1 MSERK
6 LTTEEVAKCVDK
18 LARRRGF
25 PDNHDKACE
34 DFVREIKRTSC
45 CDKQLAAEV
54 RDVVREVLCQK
65 KL

>member
-6 LTTEEVAKCVDK
+6 LTTEEVAECVDK

-25 PDNHDKACE
+25 PDNHDKTRE
-34 DFVREIKRTSC
+34 DFVREIKRTSY
-45 CDKQLAAEV
+45 CDKQIVTDV